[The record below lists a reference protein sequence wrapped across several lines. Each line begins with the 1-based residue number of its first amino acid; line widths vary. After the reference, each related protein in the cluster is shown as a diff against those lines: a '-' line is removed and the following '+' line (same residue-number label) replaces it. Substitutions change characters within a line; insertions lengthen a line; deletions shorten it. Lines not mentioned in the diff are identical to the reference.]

1 MLSQVKASSSSVVL
15 IGFESSGKSSLF
27 RGLTG
32 DAAGEE
38 ANFRGSTVMSRKA
51 RLSAE
56 LELTDL
62 PGIRLKDDSTTTR
75 LALEQLSEADT
86 VVLVVRGTHVQVEL
100 PMLLD
105 AVDLRGKKAILLIT
119 FEDKSSAKLH
129 EMLDYYREWLGI
141 PVASVDSRRLQIHQQ
156 QCLIQDIAAA
166 KPMRSSAIPLLAPK
180 IPVVRP
186 QTTWFEHRVWGSW
199 LSLLVT
205 VLVFAVPV
213 YAAYLFSAW
222 MQPIADQAVIRPLK
236 ALFSEFP
243 AILQAVMAGNYGILT
258 LGWYSFLWAFPV
270 VLLVGISVGLVE
282 ESGLKDRITDALD
295 GWLRYIG
302 LNGRD
307 LIPVLSGFGCN
318 VVAVFQSRTCSACT
332 RKSCVS
338 MITYGSA
345 CSYQIGAS
353 LSIFGSAGHPWLFIP
368 YLLVLFVVGALH
380 TRLWNVRSAADALP
394 AYAHTT
400 FLQKPTL
407 RGVSWRVRAV
417 IKQFIF
423 QAMPIFVIICLVAAL
438 LEQVG
443 GLIWLA
449 GSVGPLLAIFH
460 LPSEAAPGILF
471 SILRKDGLL
480 ILNEGNGSLLTML
493 SAGQTFLL
501 VYLASTLTAC
511 LVTMWT
517 IGQEL
522 GIRFAAALASKQVL
536 TSVGST
542 LLLAWL
548 FI

>member
-1 MLSQVKASSSSVVL
+1 MLSQVKASPSSVVL

-62 PGIRLKDDSTTTR
+62 PGIRLKDDSATTK
-75 LALEQLSEADT
+75 LALEQLYEADT
-86 VVLVVRGTHVQVEL
+86 VVLVVRGTHAQVEL
-100 PMLLD
+100 PLLLD
-105 AVDLRGKKAILLIT
+105 AVNLHSKKTLLLLT

-129 EMLDYYREWLGI
+129 EIMDYYREWLGI
-141 PVASVDSRRLQIHQQ
+141 PVASADSRSLQVHKQQ
-156 QCLIQDIAAA
+156 SLIQVIAAA
-166 KPMRSSAIPLLAPK
+166 KPMRSTAIPLLAPE

-186 QTTWFEHRVWGSW
+186 QTTWFEHRVWGRG

-205 VLVFAVPV
+205 VLIFAVPV

-222 MQPIADQAVIRPLK
+222 MQPIADQAVIRPLT

-243 AILQAVMAGNYGILT
+243 AIIQAVIAGDYGILT

-270 VLLVGISVGLVE
+270 VLLVGLSVGLVE

-353 LSIFGSAGHPWLFIP
+353 LSIFGSAGRPWLFIP
-368 YLLVLFVVGALH
+368 YLLVLFVVGTLH
-380 TRLWNVRSAADALP
+380 TRLWNGRSAAHTLP
-394 AYAHTT
+394 AYDHTT

-417 IKQFIF
+417 IKQFVL
-423 QAMPIFVIICLVAAL
+423 QAMPIFILICLVATL

-443 GLIWLA
+443 GLTWLA
-449 GSVGPLLAIFH
+449 GIVGPLLAIFH

-522 GIRFAAALASKQVL
+522 GIRFAATLASKQVL

-548 FI
+548 FA